1 MIMKADEIMKLPEF
15 MGQDEIQIQNK
26 LNALEIL
33 IRGYTHN
40 NFQVRSVRCEGSSNG
55 KTLFCVHPF
64 IQEGDTVQISQ
75 SDVNDG
81 LFVVIKVFDD
91 CIQVDKGLFPVP
103 YNMVTLVKYP
113 DDVRQGIV
121 ELMKWEQDN
130 RQKVGIK
137 SESLSRH
144 SVTYYDQ
151 DANNQVRGY
160 PVSLLGFLES
170 YKKAR
175 F

>member
-15 MGQDEIQIQNK
+15 TGQDSSTIQAK
-26 LNALEIL
+26 LDALEIL

-40 NFQVRSVRCEGSSNG
+40 NFQIRNIRCECESNG
-55 KTLFCVHPF
+55 KTLFGVHPF
-64 IQEGDTVQISQ
+64 MKVGDTVQVSESQ
-75 SDVNDG
+75 VNDG
-81 LFVVIKVFDD
+81 LYTIKAIIEG
-91 CIQVDKGLFPVP
+91 CIQVSKDLYPVP

-113 DDVRQGIV
+113 DDVRQGII

-175 F
+175 L

>member
-1 MIMKADEIMKLPEF
+1 MILKAEEIIKLPDF
-15 MGQDEIQIQNK
+15 IGQNLSIIQEK
-26 LNALEIL
+26 LDALEVL

-40 NFQVRSVRCEGSSNG
+40 NFQVRKIRCSGASADKKVLCS
-55 KTLFCVHPF
+55 HPF
-64 IQEGDTVQISQ
+64 LKVDDTVQISE
-75 SDVNDG
+75 SEVNDG
-81 LFVVIKVFDD
+81 LYVIKDVQDGY
-91 CIQVDKGLFPVP
+91 IQLDKDLYPVP
-103 YNMVTLVKYP
+103 HNLITLIKYP
-113 DDVRQGIV
+113 ADIKQGII
-121 ELMKWEQDN
+121 ELMKWEQIN

-137 SESLSRH
+137 AETLSRH
-144 SVTYYDQ
+144 SVTYFDQ

>member
-1 MIMKADEIMKLPEF
+1 MILKAEDIIKLPDF
-15 MGQDEIQIQNK
+15 IGQDSSTIQEK
-26 LNALEIL
+26 LDALEVL

-40 NFQVRSVRCEGSSNG
+40 NFQVRKVRCSGASTDKKVLCS
-55 KTLFCVHPF
+55 HPF
-64 IQEGDTVQISQ
+64 LKVGDTVQISE
-75 SDVNDG
+75 SEVNDG
-81 LFVVIKVFDD
+81 LYVIKDVGSDY
-91 CIQVDKGLFPVP
+91 IQLDKELYPVSH
-103 YNMVTLVKYP
+103 NLVTLIKYP
-113 DDVRQGIV
+113 ADITQGII
-121 ELMKWEQDN
+121 ELMKWERLN
-130 RQKVGIK
+130 RRKVGIK
-137 SESLSRH
+137 AETISRH